1 MTGPDLTNGL
11 ISVLLKLRKDKVA
24 IHVTADIEQMF
35 FNFYEKDKKIINDSN
50 GLKKTLTM
58 DLLNLECVSTHSA
71 NSPSAAVATIGL
83 QKSEC
88 DLCNEVCEL

>member
-35 FNFYEKDKKIINDSN
+35 FNFYEKDKK
-50 GLKKTLTM
+50 KR
-58 DLLNLECVSTHSA
+58 
-71 NSPSAAVATIGL
+71 
-83 QKSEC
+83 
-88 DLCNEVCEL
+88 